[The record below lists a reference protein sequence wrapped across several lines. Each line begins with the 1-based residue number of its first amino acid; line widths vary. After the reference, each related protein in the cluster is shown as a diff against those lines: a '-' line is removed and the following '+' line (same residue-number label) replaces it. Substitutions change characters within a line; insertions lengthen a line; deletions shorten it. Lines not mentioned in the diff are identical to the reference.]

1 MSVASESGVQNLKFR
16 FWHSFVPEQ
25 PPADGWKPM
34 LVVGSLHY
42 RAELDLL
49 AIYCIVSSGYRE
61 ARNPSIS
68 DWRHRF
74 GRPLSKKS
82 TNFKA
87 PDSFKEKNFTGLL
100 LCHQDDLRITEEE
113 KFFHF
118 ESLKRLA
125 EDAWHCLTSANV
137 FTSKRVEIE
146 SSLKSIKQEIE
157 LESWL
162 LAI

>member
-49 AIYCIVSSGYRE
+49 AIHCIVSSGYTE

-74 GRPLSKKS
+74 GRPLSKKALILKHPTLS
-82 TNFKA
+82 RRKILLVCYFVTKMISELRRKK
-87 PDSFKEKNFTGLL
+87 SFSFRIVEKIGRG
-100 LCHQDDLRITEEE
+100 C
-113 KFFHF
+113 
-118 ESLKRLA
+118 LA
-125 EDAWHCLTSANV
+125 LSDKC
-137 FTSKRVEIE
+137 
-146 SSLKSIKQEIE
+146 
-157 LESWL
+157 
-162 LAI
+162 